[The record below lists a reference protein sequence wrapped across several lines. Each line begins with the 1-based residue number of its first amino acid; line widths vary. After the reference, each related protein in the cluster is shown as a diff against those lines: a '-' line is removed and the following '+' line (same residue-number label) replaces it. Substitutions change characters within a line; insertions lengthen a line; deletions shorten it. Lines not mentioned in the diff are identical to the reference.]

1 VIDATELT
9 RLRPSYKTIWGI
21 SFPIIIAGISE
32 TVVEVTD
39 TIFLAHYGMTQLAA
53 VGVAASI
60 YGVALFLTLGLVDG
74 IQIIIAR
81 RAGEGRNHEVG
92 EVFNQGIYML
102 AITSIAMILLVVL
115 AIPPVTE
122 KLFASKAIHSE
133 MIAYL
138 RISANALLFQAFN
151 LAYSAFF
158 VGISKTRVLI
168 TATAILAVTNV
179 LLDYLLIFGKLGFT
193 EYGIEGA
200 AIASLS
206 AEIAAFV
213 FLTGVILWRGYS
225 RTYAM
230 LIFTRWK
237 PLLYKKLLSISTP
250 VSLEALVGSV
260 KWFLFFLMIEQLG
273 EQQLGIASIIFS
285 CYAVLLI
292 PIDSFS
298 ESACSMASNLIG
310 QKRQRDLAVL
320 IRRIIVLNYAVTFPV
335 LILSMIFPEN
345 ILAIF
350 TSDEVLVANSIASLI
365 VVALAI
371 LVAVPAEAFF
381 STIIGT
387 GDTRAIL
394 NIQIVTTI
402 VTLICVYT
410 AAFILTL
417 ELHFIWMAEVFGWLV
432 CLLLCGWWFKSG
444 LWNRLNI

>member
-1 VIDATELT
+1 
-9 RLRPSYKTIWGI
+9 
-21 SFPIIIAGISE
+21 
-32 TVVEVTD
+32 
-39 TIFLAHYGMTQLAA
+39 M
-53 VGVAASI
+53 
-60 YGVALFLTLGLVDG
+60 
-74 IQIIIAR
+74 
-81 RAGEGRNHEVG
+81 
-92 EVFNQGIYML
+92 
-102 AITSIAMILLVVL
+102 
-115 AIPPVTE
+115 
-122 KLFASKAIHSE
+122 
-133 MIAYL
+133 
-138 RISANALLFQAFN
+138 
-151 LAYSAFF
+151 
-158 VGISKTRVLI
+158 
-168 TATAILAVTNV
+168 
-179 LLDYLLIFGKLGFT
+179 IFGKLGFD

-206 AEIAAFV
+206 AEIAAFL
-213 FLTGVILWRGYS
+213 FLTGVILWRGYN

-230 LIFTRWK
+230 LNFTRWK
-237 PLLYKKLLSISTP
+237 PLLFKKLVSISTT

-260 KWFLFFLMIEQLG
+260 KWFLFFLIIEQLG

-310 QKRQRDLAVL
+310 QKRQRDLTVL
-320 IRRIIVLNYAVTFPV
+320 IRRIIVFNYAVTFPV

-350 TSDEVLVANSIASLI
+350 TADEVLVAYIIASLV

-371 LVAVPAEAFF
+371 LVAVPAEALF
-381 STIIGT
+381 STIVGT

-402 VTLICVYT
+402 VTLICVYA

-432 CLLLCGWWFKSG
+432 CLLL
-444 LWNRLNI
+444 LA

>member
-1 VIDATELT
+1 MIDATELAK
-9 RLRPSYKTIWGI
+9 LRPSYKTIWGI

-39 TIFLAHYGMTQLAA
+39 TIFLAHYGTTELAA
-53 VGVAASI
+53 VGIAASI

-74 IQIIIAR
+74 IQIILAR
-81 RAGEGRNHEVG
+81 RVGEGRNQQVG

-102 AITSIAMILLVVL
+102 SLVAIAMILLVILVL
-115 AIPPVTE
+115 PLVTE
-122 KLFASKAIHSE
+122 HLFASAAIHTK
-133 MIAYL
+133 MNAYL
-138 RISANALLFQAFN
+138 RISAYALLFQSFN

-168 TATAILAVTNV
+168 AATAILAITNV
-179 LLDYLLIFGKLGFT
+179 LLDYSLIFGNLGFD

-206 AEIAAFV
+206 AEIAAFL
-213 FLTGVILWRGYS
+213 FLTGGIFWRGYN
-225 RTYAM
+225 RTYNM
-230 LIFTRWK
+230 LHFSRWK
-237 PLLYKKLLSISTP
+237 SVLYRKLVNISTP
-250 VSLEALVGSV
+250 VSLEALVGSL

-298 ESACSMASNLIG
+298 ESACSMASNLVG
-310 QKRQRDLAVL
+310 QRRQHDLALL
-320 IRRIIVLNYAVTFPV
+320 IRRVIVLNYTVTFPI

-345 ILAIF
+345 IMAIF
-350 TSDEVLVANSIASLI
+350 TTDEGMVAKSIGSLGVI
-365 VVALAI
+365 ALAI
-371 LVAVPAEAFF
+371 LVAVPAEALF
-381 STIIGT
+381 STIVGT

-394 NIQIVTTI
+394 NIQIATTV
-402 VTLICVYT
+402 VTLFCVYV
-410 AAFILTL
+410 AAFILAL
-417 ELHFIWMAEVFGWLV
+417 GLHYIWMAEVFGWLT
-432 CLLLCGWWFKSG
+432 CLLLSGWWFRSG